1 MIHMSKFASKP
12 EPDMSEN
19 TGYNLTC
26 AFWCV
31 EVLFERT
38 YILILHVVNTLN
50 HVCDL
55 RQQNLQHFCCFRT
68 EVKIA

>member
-1 MIHMSKFASKP
+1 MQDLT
-12 EPDMSEN
+12 DMSQKK
-19 TGYNLTC
+19 GRILAC

>member
-1 MIHMSKFASKP
+1 MSTFASKP

-19 TGYNLTC
+19 TGCSLAC

-38 YILILHVVNTLN
+38 YIRIY
-50 HVCDL
+50 
-55 RQQNLQHFCCFRT
+55 
-68 EVKIA
+68 